1 MAANRCTDDA
11 RALKFGRD
19 RPSSWLWV
27 VRCSSTTAPSTAESR
42 AVSSCSRTAR
52 PSFSAG
58 AHGEKALYRCE
69 IDSLPRYYDGRAIGG
84 VTFSLKYRDYHVRVA
99 RCLTRDLWLRFPM
112 LATLEYLVV
121 LLNGWP
127 SLAIHQQHRLRAA

>member
-1 MAANRCTDDA
+1 MGSALLLDY
-11 RALKFGRD
+11 RAEHGGKPCRLIVFENGEAELQRGR
-19 RPSSWLWV
+19 
-27 VRCSSTTAPSTAESR
+27 SR
-42 AVSSCSRTAR
+42 RRAMVTWRELR
-52 PSFSAG
+52 DL
-58 AHGEKALYRCE
+58 EKALYRCE

-127 SLAIHQQHRLRAA
+127 SLAIHQHHRLRAA